1 MNGVRTCTAVAALS
15 LFTLGGC
22 AARGHAPARSDVGEA
37 IRSRTGASLRLEPG
51 APSLPQGVSLE
62 DGLTSDEAV
71 AVALWNSPSFEA
83 ALADLGL
90 ARADVVEAGLLRNPV
105 LSLLFPWG
113 PKQLEW
119 TLQFPAEVL
128 WQRPRRVAM
137 ADATAR
143 SVGQR
148 LISDGLRLVADTRLA
163 FVDAAAVDARLALAA
178 ENVELATRIAG
189 IADARLRGG
198 DISELEARAA
208 RSDAAMV
215 RATLVTL
222 EHERRVARATLF
234 SRMGLEPPPSSMMT
248 VPVSPWAPVPAC
260 AEAGALVEEA
270 AASRPD
276 VRAAE
281 LAIEAAGARARWER
295 SRLLTLI
302 ATLDANA
309 KGSEG
314 YEMGPGLVA
323 ELPLLSR
330 NQGGVSRAAAE
341 LERASRG
348 YLAVRAQVALEVRTA
363 AARLEQA
370 RAALGIWSGEIV
382 PELEIEQ
389 RQAER
394 AYEAGEVA
402 LISLLDVGR
411 RLVQARMH
419 VADARIELQRAVIGV
434 ERSVGRACTS

>member
-1 MNGVRTCTAVAALS
+1 
-15 LFTLGGC
+15 
-22 AARGHAPARSDVGEA
+22 
-37 IRSRTGASLRLEPG
+37 
-51 APSLPQGVSLE
+51 
-62 DGLTSDEAV
+62 V

-248 VPVSPWAPVPAC
+248 VPVLPWAPVPAC

-348 YLAVRAQVALEVRTA
+348 YLAVRAQLDLEVRTG

-370 RAALGIWSGEIV
+370 REALGIVSGVIV
-382 PELEIEQ
+382 
-389 RQAER
+389 R
-394 AYEAGEVA
+394 
-402 LISLLDVGR
+402 
-411 RLVQARMH
+411 
-419 VADARIELQRAVIGV
+419 
-434 ERSVGRACTS
+434 

>member
-1 MNGVRTCTAVAALS
+1 MNGVRVRAAVAALS
-15 LFTLGGC
+15 LLMLGGC
-22 AARGHAPARSDVGEA
+22 AARGHAPDRGEIGEA
-37 IRSRTGASLRLEPG
+37 LRSRTGATVRTEPG
-51 APSLPQGVSLE
+51 SPSLPQGVSLE
-62 DGLTSDEAV
+62 DGLSSDEAV

-137 ADATAR
+137 ANAAAQ

-148 LISDGLRLVADTRLA
+148 LVADGLRLVAETRLA
-163 FVDAAAVDARLALAA
+163 FADAAAADARLTLTG
-178 ENVELATRIAG
+178 ENAELAKRIAS
-189 IADARLRGG
+189 IADARLRAG

-222 EHERRVARATLF
+222 EHERRVARVALL
-234 SRMGLEPPPSSMMT
+234 SRMGLEPPPPSLTSLT
-248 VPVSPWAPVPAC
+248 LTPVTSPAAC
-260 AEAGALVEEA
+260 ADAGALVEEA

-281 LAIEAAGARARWER
+281 IAVEAAGLRAKWER
-295 SRLLTLI
+295 SRILTLM

-309 KGSEG
+309 KGSAG

-330 NQGGVSRAAAE
+330 NQGGVSRAEAE
-341 LERASRG
+341 LVRAGRS
-348 YLAVRAQVALEVRTA
+348 YLAVRAQVAAEVRTA
-363 AARLEQA
+363 AVRLEQS
-370 RAALGIWSGEIV
+370 RAVLGIWSGEIV

-411 RLVQARMH
+411 RLVQARMQA
-419 VADARIELQRAVIGV
+419 VDARIELQRAVIGV
-434 ERSVGRACTS
+434 ERSVGRACAS